1 MKLKIE
7 NFQSLEGVNEF
18 NFDPGVTMVVGA
30 SNSGKTAIIRAL
42 RGLILNYVSSS
53 KAKKYITH
61 FKDNLQVDLELD
73 NKINYSWYKDSKNT
87 LYKIEDL
94 ENNTEQEFEK
104 SGNDDL
110 ESICDKAGVEFPF
123 VIRDKKL
130 INTYTEKDS
139 LPFPFDLNDVE
150 LFKMFEELYNVSS
163 SGIIF
168 KFMKTLETKTN
179 SEIKS
184 TKEQIEIDKEK
195 IEKIVDLED
204 KYEVEKLETL
214 KSQAEKVQAG
224 MIGIDEDIKTAA
236 SNNKVCKIIREFLA
250 NIVVKEDAYK
260 LVNEAIDLL
269 KESKDLAKD
278 IEIIDSNNKIE
289 QINVYK
295 KEFDIALIS
304 DYNALSSDYNKA
316 KSLNRELKSAQ
327 EEIDEL
333 LEQQKEIQEEL
344 AKVDICPLCGNKL
357 KKGNKNG

>member
-18 NFDPGVTMVVGA
+18 NFNPGVTMVVGA

-42 RGLILNYVSSS
+42 RGLILNYISSS

-87 LYKIEDL
+87 LYKIGDL
-94 ENNTEQEFEK
+94 ENHTEREFEK

-110 ESICDKAGVEFPF
+110 ESICDKAGIEFPF

-184 TKEQIEIDKEK
+184 TKEQIEIDRGK
-195 IEKIVDLED
+195 IEKIIDLED
-204 KYEVEKLETL
+204 KYEVEKLEIL

-224 MIGIDEDIKTAA
+224 MIGIDEDIRITA

-250 NIVVKEDAYK
+250 RIVVKENTYE
-260 LVNEAIDLL
+260 LLNEAINSL
-269 KESKDLAKD
+269 KESKDLSKD
-278 IEIIDSNNKIE
+278 IEIVDSNNKIE
-289 QINVYK
+289 QINVYN
-295 KEFDIALIS
+295 KEFDTALIS

-316 KSLNRELKSAQ
+316 KSLNRELKSIK
-327 EEIDEL
+327 EEMDDL

-344 AKVDICPLCGNKL
+344 SRVDICPLCKQPI
-357 KKGNKNG
+357 KGSKNSE